1 MTVTIILTVIMSALL
16 FLMIWSATVFLPWK
30 RLMDFF
36 PEDIKEKA
44 IDHKPPFKTAPIIG
58 WICMILCMLGF
69 IGVIVYGG
77 WDGVQRDYS
86 FWDFLGRFLI
96 ILFGVKVF
104 DIIGLDLIL
113 ITKTHFFQHYLPE
126 TEGCAGYHNFGFNR
140 KEQIKQII
148 TLPFA
153 ALLAAWICS
162 ML

>member
-1 MTVTIILTVIMSALL
+1 
-16 FLMIWSATVFLPWK
+16 
-30 RLMDFF
+30 
-36 PEDIKEKA
+36 
-44 IDHKPPFKTAPIIG
+44 
-58 WICMILCMLGF
+58 MLGF